1 LVALGSRQNVAL
13 EDNLS
18 NEELVVEELGERAT
32 GEWNPSDR
40 LAGLERANVGA
51 TPARQHEA
59 GTTVDMPLGV

>member
-1 LVALGSRQNVAL
+1 MSTPLKTDATS
-13 EDNLS
+13 
-18 NEELVVEELGERAT
+18 ERAT